1 MRGEDSHLGEF
12 LRFRETLF
20 LRGTTELKKLLRAKA
35 LISAVFATFII
46 SNVILFPTSANAASK
61 YPLVITSA
69 GFQAKINEKPTRIIS
84 LSPSST
90 EILFAI
96 GAGKQVL
103 AVDDNSNYPLN
114 VPKSQLSGFTPNIE
128 AIVALNPDLVIL
140 QIDSAKSKSVRD
152 SLTKLGIPVVM
163 EKSAAKI
170 SDTYNEIELLG
181 KVTDRSS
188 AAKSLTTSMKKRIT
202 TILSASAKKERY
214 RFFHELDNT
223 LYSATSKTFIGN
235 VYKDFGLTNV
245 ADAASSSDSAGY
257 PQLSAEYLIKSNP
270 QIIFLADAQYGET
283 AATVKARQG
292 WQGIDAV
299 TNSKI
304 VELPADIPSRWGPR
318 IVDFYEIVA
327 KAIK

>member
-1 MRGEDSHLGEF
+1 LRGEDSHLGEF

-35 LISAVFATFII
+35 LISAVFAAFII
-46 SNVILFPTSANAASK
+46 SNIILFPTSANAASK

-103 AVDDNSNYPLN
+103 AVDDNSNYPPN

-152 SLTKLGIPVVM
+152 SLTKLRIPVVM

>member
-35 LISAVFATFII
+35 LISAVFAAFII
-46 SNVILFPTSANAASK
+46 SNIILFPTSANAASK

-103 AVDDNSNYPLN
+103 AVDDNSNYPPN

-152 SLTKLGIPVVM
+152 SLTKLRIPVVM